1 MMPART
7 APSRPPL
14 PYHLVDTG
22 TEAVLAV
29 KESATAATRSA
40 DNISRRH
47 QGKPVSIWLLD
58 RTLRPGSL
66 ITDAGG
72 VFVAEIDN
80 GRWSRR

>member
-1 MMPART
+1 M
-7 APSRPPL
+7 PSRTTPKWRPL
-14 PYHLVDTG
+14 PYYLVDTG

-47 QGKPVSIWLLD
+47 HGKPVSIWLLD
-58 RTLRPGSL
+58 RTFRPGSS